1 MPHALLD
8 DGPSDA
14 PAHVV
19 LAHGAGAPMDSP
31 FMQQIAHGLAARGVR
46 VSRFEFPYMA
56 ARRSGSRGG
65 PPDPQRVLL
74 ATYREVVEQVRGSAR
89 LFIGGKSMGGRMAS
103 MIADEASIA
112 GLVCLGYPFHPPRKP
127 ERTRVAHL
135 AALQTRALFVQGTR
149 DELGSRDDVEGYT
162 LSSSIRFEWIEDGD
176 HSLAPR
182 KRSGMTEA
190 QAFEQALA
198 AIARFILEPPA

>member
-1 MPHALLD
+1 MSHVLLE
-8 DGPSDA
+8 DGPADA
-14 PAHVV
+14 TAHLV

-31 FMQQIAHGLAARGVR
+31 FMQQIAHALAARGLR

-56 ARRSGSRGG
+56 ARRNRGRSG

-74 ATYREVVEQVRGSAR
+74 ATYREVIEQVRGRAQ

-103 MIADEASIA
+103 MIADESAVA

-135 AALQTRALFVQGTR
+135 ATLQTRALFVQGTR
-149 DELGSRDDVEGYT
+149 DELGSRDDVQGYT
-162 LSSSIRFEWIEDGD
+162 LAPSIRFEWIEDGD

-182 KRSGMTEA
+182 KRSGLSEA
-190 QAFEQALA
+190 QALEQALA
-198 AIARFILEPPA
+198 AIARFTAEPAA